1 MLIGIGK
8 TGRRTPKKER
18 LPRRPNS
25 YPLRPKHFRSVSTG
39 ISSKRKSVK
48 SHNRFS
54 YPTLTQKT
62 GGKSIDVVDTKA
74 CTSDANHSVAYANVL
89 SLQSFSSGHASIFK
103 LRDAGPRILLY
114 GTSPCS
120 EHSKI
125 NFTKKN
131 SSSSLNSL
139 SLLPNKAKG
148 DCNASSN
155 DEECILL
162 EQVISSDSE
171 GLIPSVIEL
180 PRSGSPSLRKVE
192 IQHGDYRCFSSGHES
207 SHSSISDWRD
217 CFMCSDEDLEKD
229 RVHDE
234 LTMVSNS
241 SWNSPNSQKI
251 SSVETPRFK
260 LNELAIPPSGM
271 VCVAW
276 INTRTG
282 NRFINLPLNTKLER
296 VKVWLG
302 SSLPIVIEEEGRRGR
317 LCDSKA
323 TLVQIIGKGLDP
335 SKDGLGF
342 FIGPVNG
349 TVSYIL
355 KVCDLHRLYALRPTD
370 LEEEEKLVSV
380 L

>member
-1 MLIGIGK
+1 
-8 TGRRTPKKER
+8 
-18 LPRRPNS
+18 
-25 YPLRPKHFRSVSTG
+25 
-39 ISSKRKSVK
+39 
-48 SHNRFS
+48 
-54 YPTLTQKT
+54 
-62 GGKSIDVVDTKA
+62 
-74 CTSDANHSVAYANVL
+74 
-89 SLQSFSSGHASIFK
+89 
-103 LRDAGPRILLY
+103 
-114 GTSPCS
+114 
-120 EHSKI
+120 
-125 NFTKKN
+125 
-131 SSSSLNSL
+131 
-139 SLLPNKAKG
+139 
-148 DCNASSN
+148 
-155 DEECILL
+155 
-162 EQVISSDSE
+162 
-171 GLIPSVIEL
+171 
-180 PRSGSPSLRKVE
+180 
-192 IQHGDYRCFSSGHES
+192 
-207 SHSSISDWRD
+207 
-217 CFMCSDEDLEKD
+217 
-229 RVHDE
+229 
-234 LTMVSNS
+234 MVSNS

-355 KVCDLHRLYALRPTD
+355 KVCDLH
-370 LEEEEKLVSV
+370 
-380 L
+380 